1 MHFSYVDDPG
11 DEVVVLYQWISKPS
25 LLKSNL
31 GLLSPIKDDK
41 FYRTPD
47 YDVLSSKIDGWW
59 NPFISMFSN
68 TVLSSK
74 K

>member
-25 LLKSNL
+25 LLISNL

-47 YDVLSSKIDGWW
+47 YDVLS
-59 NPFISMFSN
+59 
-68 TVLSSK
+68 
-74 K
+74 